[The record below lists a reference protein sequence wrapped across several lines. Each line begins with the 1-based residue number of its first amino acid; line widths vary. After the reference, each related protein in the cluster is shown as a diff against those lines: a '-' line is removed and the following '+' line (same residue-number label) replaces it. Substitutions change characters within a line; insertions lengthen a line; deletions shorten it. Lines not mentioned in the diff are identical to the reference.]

1 MSTMTRPPAVPGDR
15 KGPSPSADQTP
26 ATSSTSA
33 RLAVAEEQVLD
44 RVRQISPT
52 VLRVAVATIFVWF
65 GALKV
70 AGVQTM
76 TAGLISAALPFVD
89 PDLSVPAIG
98 AFEVVLGL
106 AIVAG
111 RRLPVILAV
120 TAGHL
125 AATFMVLVVAPE
137 VAFRDGN
144 PLMLT
149 VEGEF
154 VLKNLVLLASVV
166 ALLGLTSSRTFRSP
180 RGR

>member
-1 MSTMTRPPAVPGDR
+1 MSTMTRPPAVPGDPKKPISSEPTR
-15 KGPSPSADQTP
+15 PTD
-26 ATSSTSA
+26 ATST
-33 RLAVAEEQVLD
+33 RLAVVEEQVLD

-52 VLRVAVATIFVWF
+52 LLRVAVATIFVWF

-89 PDLSVPAIG
+89 PDLSVPVIG
-98 AFEVVLGL
+98 GFEVVLGL
-106 AIVAG
+106 AILVG
-111 RRLPVILAV
+111 RRLPLILAV

>member
-1 MSTMTRPPAVPGDR
+1 MSTMTRLPATPGDP
-15 KGPSPSADQTP
+15 KK
-26 ATSSTSA
+26 STTVA
-33 RLAVAEEQVLD
+33 EPTRAPRTTMTRLADAEEQVLD
-44 RVRQISPT
+44 RVRRLCPT
-52 VLRVAVATIFVWF
+52 LLRAAVGMIFVWF

-89 PDLSVPAIG
+89 PTLSVPAIG

-106 AIVAG
+106 AILIG
-111 RRLPVILAV
+111 RRLPLILAV
-120 TAGHL
+120 AAGHL

-137 VAFRDGN
+137 VAFRGGN

-154 VLKNLVLLASVV
+154 VVKNLVLLASVI
-166 ALLGLTSSRTFRSP
+166 ALLGLTTSRTFRSP
-180 RGR
+180 RAR